1 MNHMVAYRVHLAKAG
16 LNQVTRVPFVQDFSV
31 FSKPCTCYGSPRRE
45 PIMEQ
50 HRPGDVELVNLTV
63 HPKPLGTL
71 VDYRCRFRVG
81 PVTLPF
87 QQASSEVMLKLLT
100 WDHSVKS
107 KDINGKVTPPPAPHH
122 H

>member
-1 MNHMVAYRVHLAKAG
+1 
-16 LNQVTRVPFVQDFSV
+16 
-31 FSKPCTCYGSPRRE
+31 
-45 PIMEQ
+45 MEQ

-107 KDINGKVTPPPAPHH
+107 KDINGKVTPPPRSPPPLTCHIDSVTSEEPTQEREWALLVKNQPRGGNEQG
-122 H
+122 